1 MKTMS
6 QVASIA
12 ECPETMEEARGIIA
26 HQHDLITTLRSSDRE
41 KTIAALKAA
50 LARIEHKW
58 TTESEACSDHT
69 DLAFEMAQIART
81 AQGKETQA

>member
-12 ECPETMEEARGIIA
+12 DCPETMEEARGIIA

-41 KTIAALKAA
+41 KTIAALRAALEEIANKQWDPVTQRTIARAA
-50 LARIEHKW
+50 LAG
-58 TTESEACSDHT
+58 
-69 DLAFEMAQIART
+69 
-81 AQGKETQA
+81 GKEATT